1 MAGTGSRVMCC
12 SVDYSAM
19 TSGDPWLTTE
29 RLALRRMTDHDL
41 DWLAAL
47 YRDADVTLH
56 LGGLKTRE
64 QVADMMRTR
73 VIEYYDANPGLGVW
87 MTIERATGDPVGF
100 HLLNNIQGETIIQVG
115 YGLLKPAW
123 GKGYA
128 TEMAAA
134 VLRYGFTDLGLP
146 RIAGIASLPNVA
158 SQRVLAKIGLERNG
172 ERAFTHPAYASSGPM
187 AWFERERS
195 EWLAERG

>member
-1 MAGTGSRVMCC
+1 MCR

-19 TSGDPWLTTE
+19 RPDDWWLTTE
-29 RLALRRMTDHDL
+29 RLALRRMTDRDL

-47 YRDADVTLH
+47 YSDPDVTLY
-56 LGGLKTRE
+56 LGGLKTRD

-73 VIEYYDANPGLGVW
+73 ILEYYDANPGLGAW
-87 MTIERATGDPVGF
+87 MTIERATGDQVGF

-134 VLRYGFTDLGLP
+134 VLRHGFGELGLP

-158 SQRVLAKIGLERNG
+158 SQRVLEKIGLARNG
-172 ERAFTHPAYASSGPM
+172 ERFFAHPAYASSGPM
-187 AWFERERS
+187 AWFERERDDWLS
-195 EWLAERG
+195 ERR

>member
-1 MAGTGSRVMCC
+1 
-12 SVDYSAM
+12 M
-19 TSGDPWLTTE
+19 TLDHWWLTTE
-29 RLALRRMTDHDL
+29 RLALRRMTERDL

-47 YRDADVTLH
+47 YSDADVTLH
-56 LGGLKTRE
+56 LGGLKTRA

-73 VIEYYDANPGLGVW
+73 VLEYYDTNPGLGVW
-87 MTIERATGDPVGF
+87 MTIERATGDEVGF

-134 VLRYGFTDLGLP
+134 VLRYGFADLGLP
-146 RIAGIASLPNVA
+146 RIAGIAGLPNVA

-172 ERAFTHPAYASSGPM
+172 ERAFTHHAYASAGPM

-195 EWLAERG
+195 DWLAERG

>member
-1 MAGTGSRVMCC
+1 
-12 SVDYSAM
+12 M
-19 TSGDPWLTTE
+19 TSDNWWLTTE
-29 RLALRRMTDHDL
+29 RLALRRMTDADL

-47 YRDADVTLH
+47 YSDADVTLH

-64 QVADMMRTR
+64 QVANMMRAR

-87 MTIERATGDPVGF
+87 MTVERPTGDQIGF

-128 TEMAAA
+128 TEMALA
-134 VLRYGFTDLGLP
+134 VLRYGFAELNLP

-158 SQRVLAKIGLERNG
+158 SQRVLAKIGLARDG
-172 ERAFTHPAYASSGPM
+172 ERSFAHPAYASSGPM

-195 EWLAERG
+195 DWLAERG

>member
-1 MAGTGSRVMCC
+1 
-12 SVDYSAM
+12 M
-19 TSGDPWLTTE
+19 TADDWWLTTE
-29 RLALRRMTDHDL
+29 RLALRRMTERDL

-73 VIEYYDANPGLGVW
+73 VLEYYDTNPGLGVW
-87 MTIERATGDPVGF
+87 MTIERATGAQVGF
-100 HLLNNIQGETIIQVG
+100 HLINNIQGETIIQVG

-128 TEMAAA
+128 TEMAEA
-134 VLRYGFTDLGLP
+134 VLRYGFADLGLP
-146 RIAGIASLPNVA
+146 RIAGIATLPNVA
-158 SQRVLAKIGLERNG
+158 SQRVLAKIGLKRDG
-172 ERAFTHPAYASSGPM
+172 ERAFAHPAYASSGPM

-195 EWLAERG
+195 DWLAERG

>member
-1 MAGTGSRVMCC
+1 
-12 SVDYSAM
+12 M
-19 TSGDPWLTTE
+19 TLDDWWLTTE
-29 RLALRRMTDHDL
+29 RLALRRMTERDL

-47 YRDADVTLH
+47 YNDADVTLH
-56 LGGLKTRE
+56 LGGLKTRV

-73 VIEYYDANPGLGVW
+73 ILEYYDSNPGLGVW
-87 MTIERATGDPVGF
+87 MTIERSTGAEVGF

-115 YGLLKPAW
+115 YGLLTPAW

-128 TEMAAA
+128 TEMAEA
-134 VLRYGFTDLGLP
+134 VVRYGFADLALP

-158 SQRVLAKIGLERNG
+158 SQRVLEKIGLERNG
-172 ERAFTHPAYASSGPM
+172 ERAFAHPAYASSGPM

-195 EWLAERG
+195 DWLTERG

>member
-1 MAGTGSRVMCC
+1 MVPQ
-12 SVDYSAM
+12 DL
-19 TSGDPWLTTE
+19 WLTTE
-29 RLALRRMTDHDL
+29 RLALRRMTDDDL

-47 YRDADVTLH
+47 YSDPDVTQH

-64 QVADMMRTR
+64 QVANMMRTR

-87 MTIERATGDPVGF
+87 MTIERATGEEVGF

-128 TEMAAA
+128 TEMASA
-134 VLRYGFTDLGLP
+134 VLRYGFADLDLP

-158 SQRVLAKIGLERNG
+158 SQHVLGKIGLERNG
-172 ERAFTHPAYASSGPM
+172 EREFSHPAYASAGPM
-187 AWFERERS
+187 AWFERERDD
-195 EWLAERG
+195 WLALHGTRRRG

>member
-1 MAGTGSRVMCC
+1 MRW
-12 SVDYSAM
+12 SVDYIAM
-19 TSGDPWLTTE
+19 TADGWWLTTE
-29 RLALRRMTDHDL
+29 RLALKRMTEGDL

-47 YRDADVTLH
+47 YSDADVTQH
-56 LGGLKTRE
+56 LGGLKTRA
-64 QVADMMRTR
+64 QVADMMRNR
-73 VIEYYDANPGLGVW
+73 ILDYYDANPGLGVW
-87 MTIERATGDPVGF
+87 MTIERATGDQVGF

-134 VLRYGFTDLGLP
+134 VLRYGFQDLGLA

-158 SQRVLAKIGLERNG
+158 SQRVLAKIGLERHG
-172 ERAFTHPAYASSGPM
+172 ERAFPHPAYASSGPM
-187 AWFERERS
+187 AWFERERND
-195 EWLAERG
+195 WLAERG

>member
-1 MAGTGSRVMCC
+1 MCW

-19 TSGDPWLTTE
+19 VPDDWWLTTE
-29 RLALRRMTDHDL
+29 RLALRRMTDRDL

-47 YRDADVTLH
+47 YNDGDVTQH
-56 LGGLKTRE
+56 LGGLKSRE

-73 VIEYYDANPGLGVW
+73 IIEYYDAHPGMGAW
-87 MTIERATGDPVGF
+87 MTVERATGDQIGF

-134 VLRYGFTDLGLP
+134 VVRYGFVDLGLP

-158 SQRVLAKIGLERNG
+158 SQRVLEKIGLVRNG
-172 ERAFTHPAYASSGPM
+172 ERAFAHPAYASSGPM
-187 AWFERERS
+187 AWFERERD
-195 EWLAERG
+195 EWLTERG